1 MNGELRKEEVWK
13 KRKERKEGKDKYQNK
28 YNLPIQF
35 PWWLSGEE
43 HYATVG
49 DIGLISG
56 SGKSPGEGNGNPG
69 QYSWLE
75 NPMHR
80 GPWWVKVH
88 GMAKSWTQQSK

>member
-49 DIGLISG
+49 
-56 SGKSPGEGNGNPG
+56 K
-69 QYSWLE
+69 E
-75 NPMHR
+75 NLR
-80 GPWWVKVH
+80 
-88 GMAKSWTQQSK
+88 SF